1 MDSNIDENR
10 SVIMKTDETGL
21 VRFLRFI
28 ENRSVTIQKNPNLRI
43 FEKTETEKIERQIR
57 KTKG

>member
-1 MDSNIDENR
+1 MDSNIDENC

-21 VRFLRFI
+21 VRFLWFI

-43 FEKTETEKIERQIR
+43 FEKTETEKIE
-57 KTKG
+57 

>member
-21 VRFLRFI
+21 TRFLRFI

-43 FEKTETEKIERQIR
+43 FEKIETEKIERQIR